1 MNFPK
6 WNYQA
11 VGSLALAAAALVPAA
26 RAQRGGP
33 DWTTTAGD
41 PQRTGWVRVD
51 PFVNAGKEDKL
62 GFQKLWSLKM
72 AGTEGNPSEPI
83 MISTYIGYRGF
94 KALAMVSG
102 PDYLYA
108 ADYDLGR
115 FFYDQHYK
123 STKASAC
130 AAWPSA
136 IGKQSSLTPIPP
148 RTARAAAGYHTVTG
162 KPHEGIPLSE
172 AMGGQLGGGPP
183 RIAAPAQQLP
193 PGIRFSVPVFL
204 VTSDGMA
211 HAITFDSGKQ
221 VYKPVQFLPAGSAA
235 SDLIV
240 VNGVLY
246 AATMP
251 GCGSSPDSI
260 YALNVSTSDMTPAGT
275 WKSTGGDVLGPPAFN
290 KAGTLFVS
298 AAKGLFALEP
308 KKLEATAVA
317 EAPLASTPI
326 VITGKTNEWVAA
338 GTKDGDILLA
348 DATGAAATAVKCPA
362 GFTPTALAT
371 FDDKAGAHW
380 VLATDT
386 TKATAAVHA
395 FKLNEAGT
403 PSLKEVWK
411 SADLAAPA
419 RPIVVDGIVFALAT
433 GADRTGN
440 ASKPATK
447 GTHATL
453 YALDAATGK
462 QVWDSGNDISSF
474 VSGSNMSFNEGQVY
488 LTTHDNTL
496 YAFGKPEPRQQ

>member
-1 MNFPK
+1 MNFTK
-6 WNYQA
+6 TSLQT
-11 VGSLALAAAALVPAA
+11 VGSLAVAAAALVPAA

-62 GFQKLWSLKM
+62 GFQKLWALKM
-72 AGTEGNPSEPI
+72 NGTAGNPSDPT

-123 STKASAC
+123 STSASTC

-136 IGKQSSLTPIPP
+136 IGKLSPLTPVAP
-148 RTARAAAGYHTVTG
+148 RTARASAGYHTVTG
-162 KPHEGIPLSE
+162 KPHEGIPLTE
-172 AMGGQLGGGPP
+172 AMGGQLGGGPA
-183 RIAAPAQQLP
+183 RVAAPAQQLP

-204 VTSDGMA
+204 ITSDGMA
-211 HAITFDSGKQ
+211 HAITFDSGKE
-221 VYKPVQFLPAGSAA
+221 VYKPVQFLPPGSAA

-240 VNGVLY
+240 VSNTLY

-260 YALNVSTSDMTPAGT
+260 YALDVSSKDMSPAGS
-275 WKSTGGDVLGPPAFN
+275 WKSTGGDLLGAPAFN

-298 AAKGLFALEP
+298 TAKGLFALDP
-308 KKLEATAVA
+308 KTLHATTVA
-317 EAPLASTPI
+317 EASLASTPI

-338 GTKDGDILLA
+338 GTKDGSILLL
-348 DATGAAATAVKCPA
+348 DGSGAAATPVKSPA

-371 FDDKAGAHW
+371 FDDQAGAHW

-386 TKATAAVHA
+386 TKATGAVHA
-395 FKLNEAGT
+395 FKLSEDGT
-403 PSLKEVWK
+403 PSLKEMWK
-411 SADLAAPA
+411 SPDLAAPG
-419 RPIVVDGIVFALAT
+419 RPIIVDGVVFALAT
-433 GADRTGN
+433 GADRGN
-440 ASKPATK
+440 PAKPATK

-462 QVWDSGNDISSF
+462 QLWDSGNDISSF
-474 VSGSNMSFNEGQVY
+474 VSGSNISFNEGDVY
-488 LTTHDNTL
+488 LTTHDNML
-496 YAFGKPEPRQQ
+496 YAFGKPEPHQ